1 MTQLYAAGH
10 GAGGCPRR
18 TFGAAQGKR
27 ERWNIHIRPAGALG
41 CAAPDP
47 IPREHAGACMVEEL
61 RPGVDGSCQGK
72 LFCAGAQGR
81 PEYWLE

>member
-1 MTQLYAAGH
+1 
-10 GAGGCPRR
+10 
-18 TFGAAQGKR
+18 
-27 ERWNIHIRPAGALG
+27 
-41 CAAPDP
+41 
-47 IPREHAGACMVEEL
+47 MVEEL